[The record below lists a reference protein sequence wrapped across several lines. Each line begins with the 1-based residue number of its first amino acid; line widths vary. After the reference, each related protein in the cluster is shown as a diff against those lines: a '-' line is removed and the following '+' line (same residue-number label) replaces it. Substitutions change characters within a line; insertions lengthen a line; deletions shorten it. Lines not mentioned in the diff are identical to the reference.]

1 MTDSLPVKADPVLDG
16 ELVDDTLPQ
25 PRPRVR
31 KRNRFVLWWLHSP
44 RVPLWLKSKP
54 QARQAL
60 KDAVTW
66 LVLSPL
72 RFLGAVVRGVVVG
85 ARWWRGWV
93 TVRDYRTAAEES
105 EKLADKFTEIRAQD
119 ARPGRPDV
127 PGVEG
132 HAGDVPRQGAG
143 HADYGDLHR

>member
-25 PRPRVR
+25 PRPRAP

-60 KDAVTW
+60 KDAVMW

-93 TVRDYRTAAEES
+93 TIRDYRTA
-105 EKLADKFTEIRAQD
+105 D
-119 ARPGRPDV
+119 
-127 PGVEG
+127 
-132 HAGDVPRQGAG
+132 GA
-143 HADYGDLHR
+143 L